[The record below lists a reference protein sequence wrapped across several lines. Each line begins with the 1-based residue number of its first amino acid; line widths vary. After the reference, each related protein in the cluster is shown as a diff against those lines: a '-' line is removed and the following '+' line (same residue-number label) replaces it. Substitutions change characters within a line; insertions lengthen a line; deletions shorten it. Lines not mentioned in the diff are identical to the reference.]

1 MLQNIREKLT
11 GWVALAVLGAIG
23 LSFVFVG
30 GANFATIGQSYAA
43 KVDGVDIAIGQ
54 FELAYRDQLQQNP
67 QLAALPEEY
76 RLQLRSNILE
86 QMIQQRV
93 VDNYLVEAGLQVST
107 QELTEF
113 VHQIPEF
120 QVDGKFD
127 QETYVEVLQLNNRT
141 VSEFEQAQM
150 LSLRRDQLQRA
161 IRGSSVVPPSSYRR
175 FLNLAFESRVI
186 TTATMSAESVAAE
199 INVTDEMIS
208 AYYDDNPALFQIPE
222 SADIEYIEI
231 TRQSVAAD
239 VAVTEE
245 QLRDYYEQEKDR
257 LRQDE
262 QRQARHILILFDD
275 DEAGAENIAT
285 EILTRARSGESFA
298 ELARQYSKDGGTA
311 SNGGDLGALT
321 ETQLPDAL
329 GEAVFSMQEG
339 TFRGPIKGDFGFHIV
354 RLDKILESGPLPFE
368 QVRASLLVELQE
380 REAEGRFLGLERELS
395 DALFDAPDIRALAS
409 TVAAEVKTLTG
420 FSRNGGEPFA
430 GNQIAVDAVFDATV
444 LSGAQMSDIVELDAD
459 RTAVFSVVQHNPATR
474 QPLSEVRE
482 QVETALISSTSEEL
496 MAGRA
501 QQMLDALAA
510 GEEFAVAA
518 AAASAEVQPPS
529 LMTRND
535 ENADQFMMAAV
546 FTALKPTQDKPTT
559 GSTRNG
565 TGGYTVYSVDA
576 VIPGRPEQI
585 PLADRDSGK
594 LQLTDQYGVGDF
606 VAFVQSLRADAEVII
621 NEDALAAQDLFQ

>member
-43 KVDGVDIAIGQ
+43 KVDGIDIGTGQ
-54 FELAYRDQLQQNP
+54 FENAYREQLRQNP
-67 QLAALPEEY
+67 QLASLPDEY

-86 QMIQQRV
+86 QLIQQRV
-93 VDNYLVEAGLQVST
+93 VDNYLVDAGVQVST
-107 QELTEF
+107 QELTQY
-113 VHQIPEF
+113 VHQVPDF

-127 QETYVEVLQLNNRT
+127 QETYVQVLQLNNLT
-141 VSEFEQAQM
+141 VSEYEQSQ
-150 LSLRRDQLQRA
+150 LVSLRRDQLQRA
-161 IRGSSVVPPSSYRR
+161 IRGTAVVSPSSYRR
-175 FLNLAFESRVI
+175 FLNLAFENRVI
-186 TTATMSAESVAAE
+186 TTATLSAETVASEISVS
-199 INVTDEMIS
+199 DEMIT
-208 AYYDDNPALFQIPE
+208 AYYDSNPTMFQIPE
-222 SADIEYIEI
+222 SADVEYIEV
-231 TRQSVAAD
+231 TREAVAKE

-245 QLRDYYEQEKDR
+245 QLREYYELEKDR

-275 DEAGAENIAT
+275 DEAGAEVVAT

-298 ELARQYSKDGGTA
+298 ELARKYSKDGGTA

-329 GEAVFSMQEG
+329 GEAIFSMDEG
-339 TFRGPIKGDFGFHIV
+339 DVRGPIKGDFGFHIA
-354 RLDKILESGPLPFE
+354 RLDRILESGPLPYE
-368 QVRASLLVELQE
+368 QVRASLLVELQD
-380 REAEGRFLGLERELS
+380 READGLFLAFERELS
-395 DALFDAPDIRALAS
+395 DALFDAPDIRTLAAA
-409 TVAAEVKTLTG
+409 VGAEVKTVEG
-420 FSRNGGEPFA
+420 FSRAGGEPFA
-430 GNQIAVDAVFDATV
+430 ASQAAIDAIFDPTV

-459 RTAVFSVVQHNPATR
+459 RTVVFSVVKHNLATR
-474 QPLSEVRE
+474 QPLDSVRE
-482 QVETALISSTSEEL
+482 QVETALVASTSEEL

-518 AAASAEVQPPS
+518 EAVGAAVQTPS
-529 LMTRND
+529 LMSRND

-546 FTALKPTQDKPTT
+546 FTAPKPTQDKPTT

-565 TGGYTVYSVDA
+565 SGGYTVYSIDA

-606 VAFVQSLRADAEVII
+606 VAFVQSLRADAEIII
-621 NEDALAAQDLFQ
+621 NEDVLAAQDLFQ